1 MPRYNLPSPLYS
13 WAWSAHY
20 LAQIEQAQHPQG
32 LILPPSA
39 TAIATPEPAYC
50 HFSQMRDDGEFSW
63 LWLFPNQQNAIELRL
78 MQSMPVRDDL
88 AELVQMTVPR
98 SMPGCHNPTF
108 IQVVDTDHLSGL
120 PLLELGINEVWI
132 GFDYR
137 KYISDRNPR
146 AATDLAL
153 PAEEFCAVARR

>member
-1 MPRYNLPSPLYS
+1 MPRYSLPDPLYS
-13 WAWSAHY
+13 WAWSPQF
-20 LAQIEQAQHPQG
+20 LAQLEQAEHPQG
-32 LILPPSA
+32 LILPP
-39 TAIATPEPAYC
+39 TAKVAPEPAFC
-50 HFSQMRDDGEFSW
+50 HFSQMRDTGEFSW

-78 MQSMPVRDDL
+78 MQAMPVRDDL

-98 SMPGCHNPTF
+98 SMPGCSSPTF
-108 IQVVDTDHLSGL
+108 IQVVDTGYLSEL
-120 PLLELGINEVWI
+120 PLPELGINEVWI